1 MIIKTA
7 MLVVSSVFLCLIFV
21 GGNGTYWLGL
31 FDSYCGELPLVTVAV
46 FELIALK
53 YFYGF
58 DRLV

>member
-1 MIIKTA
+1 